1 MFYLSRVIWEFGAP
15 AYVEWWLRVSNRE
28 MGQLQIETD
37 EKGVLHQNDW
47 CYSSEVGSNRMKKV
61 FLIVTL
67 SLFGVTAVFTAP
79 PVGSV
84 AFAQRKEKD
93 DKKNS
98 PGPPVIKDKGS
109 RDKPKEPPPKKDKR
123 PS

>member
-1 MFYLSRVIWEFGAP
+1 LVGIWRTDICGIVVAGIKPEDGPAP
-15 AYVEWWLRVSNRE
+15 
-28 MGQLQIETD
+28 IEAD
-37 EKGVLHQNDW
+37 EKGVLHQDGW
-47 CYSSEVGSNRMKKV
+47 CYSNEVGSNCMKKV

-79 PVGSV
+79 PGSV

-93 DKKNS
+93 DKKNP

-109 RDKPKEPPPKKDKR
+109 HDKPKEPPPKKDRK